1 MLRVA
6 CNFNRN
12 VTMTTALCGEGKTL
26 DQFQRKL
33 TKTKLTLGRIPEAG
47 YKWLQ
52 GWQSQM
58 LTLAYVALG

>member
-12 VTMTTALCGEGKTL
+12 VTMMTALCGEGKTL
-26 DQFQRKL
+26 DHFQRIL

-58 LTLAYVALG
+58 LMLAYLALG